1 MAAEGGS
8 AREKAETLRQRAAE
22 ARLKADRMEASAGRW
37 EAGVLG
43 EERVAAALAPLE
55 GEHCRVLHDR
65 LLYPRQ
71 SRVNLDHIV
80 VSVAG
85 NYLIDA
91 KNWSGLVTA
100 EEGGLRQ
107 RIPTGHW
114 VLDGKVDNVRRM
126 AAQMETGTSSVIEP
140 VICLAGEHAAEFGE
154 PKVVRGVYIVPVGQ
168 LAQWLLAQPR
178 KPDPVDLDAELA
190 RMAACFPSAT
200 DPAYLSS
207 APMLSGFASTG
218 RGSARPAPVRSKPAP
233 PKHGTGRSRRAVG
246 LPAVSLPAVSLPAR
260 GFRARG
266 LRRSAGVLLTVALIL
281 SLITPAGLRLW
292 RSGADAAGNLFAQ
305 QVSSATKPAAKAWV
319 PPCTAVTDA
328 VVAEAVGHKVYR
340 YVNGAADVC
349 TWGFVPRPNPTA
361 PGSLRIATGW
371 TAKNG
376 GYPVGKGARF
386 TQTATSQVL
395 TVPQRAAVPG
405 STAAPASITQP
416 MVLVL
421 TWRSSPVS
429 SAQARKAVTLLAGE
443 VAKHLPTGPG
453 ATRIVR
459 R

>member
-22 ARLKADRMEASAGRW
+22 ARLKADRMDASAGRW

-80 VSVAG
+80 VSVGG

-91 KNWSGLVTA
+91 KNWSGVVTV

-107 RIPTGHW
+107 RIPTGGQW
-114 VLDGKVDNVRRM
+114 VLDSKVDNVRRM
-126 AAQMETGTSSVIEP
+126 ASQMETGTSTVVEP
-140 VICLAGEHAAEFGE
+140 VICLAGEHSAEFGE
-154 PKVVRGVYIVPVGQ
+154 PRTIRGVYVVPVGQ

-178 KPDPVDLDAELA
+178 KPTPVDLAAELS

-207 APMLSGFASTG
+207 APMLGRAGSAKPRPESARRTPAPAKHGSG
-218 RGSARPAPVRSKPAP
+218 RGRRTARPRRPVGA
-233 PKHGTGRSRRAVG
+233 
-246 LPAVSLPAVSLPAR
+246 
-260 GFRARG
+260 
-266 LRRSAGVLLTVALIL
+266 LLAVALLL
-281 SLITPAGLRLW
+281 SMITPAGQRFW

-305 QVSSATKPAAKAWV
+305 RISSATTPAATTAWV
-319 PPCTAVTDA
+319 APCTAVTDA

-340 YVNGAADVC
+340 YLNGAGDVC
-349 TWGFVPRPNPTA
+349 TWGFVPRPTPTA
-361 PGSLRIATGW
+361 AGNLRIATGW
-371 TAKNG
+371 TAKYG
-376 GYPVGKGARF
+376 GYPVAARARF
-386 TQTATSQVL
+386 SQTATSQVL
-395 TVPQRAAVPG
+395 TVPQQAAVPG
-405 STAAPASITQP
+405 SAASPASISQP

-429 SAQARKAVTLLAGE
+429 AAGARKAITVLAGE

-453 ATRIVR
+453 ATRIIHR
-459 R
+459 

>member
-8 AREKAETLRQRAAE
+8 ARVKAETLRQRAAD

-91 KNWSGLVTA
+91 KNWSGVVTA

-114 VLDGKVDNVRRM
+114 VLDAKVDNVRRM
-126 AAQMETGTSSVIEP
+126 AAQMQTGAESVVEP
-140 VICLAGEHAAEFGE
+140 VICLAGEHSAEFGE
-154 PKVVRGVYIVPVGQ
+154 PRTLRGVYVVPVGM

-178 KPDPVDLDAELA
+178 KTGPVDLTAELD

-207 APMLSGFASTG
+207 APMLSRFASTNQ
-218 RGSARPAPVRSKPAP
+218 SSTRPEPVRSKPAP

-246 LPAVSLPAVSLPAR
+246 FPAVRFPAV
-260 GFRARG
+260 GFRRP
-266 LRRSAGVLLTVALIL
+266 AGALLAVALLL
-281 SLITPAGLRLW
+281 SMVTPAGQRLW
-292 RSGADAAGNLFAQ
+292 RSSADAAGDLFAQ
-305 QVSSATKPAAKAWV
+305 HVSSATTPAKKASWV

-328 VVAEAVGHKVYR
+328 AVAEAVGHKVYR

-361 PGSLRIATGW
+361 PGNLRIATGW

-376 GYPVGKGARF
+376 GYPVGTAARF

-421 TWRSSPVS
+421 TWRASPVS
-429 SAQARKAVTLLAGE
+429 AARARKAVTMLAGE

-453 ATRIVR
+453 ATQIVR

>member
-22 ARLKADRMEASAGRW
+22 ARLKADRMEANAGRW

-55 GEHCRVLHDR
+55 GEHCQVLHDR

-85 NYLIDA
+85 TYLVDA

-107 RIPTGHW
+107 RIPTGGQW
-114 VLDGKVDNVRRM
+114 VLDSKVDNVRRM
-126 AAQMETGTSSVIEP
+126 AAQMETGTSSVVEP
-140 VICLAGEHAAEFGE
+140 VICLAGEHSAEFGE
-154 PKVVRGVYIVPVGQ
+154 PRTVRGVAVVPVGQ

-178 KPDPVDLDAELA
+178 KPSPVDLAAELA

-207 APMLSGFASTG
+207 APMLGRPASTG
-218 RGSARPAPVRSKPAP
+218 RSAARFEPAP
-233 PKHGTGRSRRAVG
+233 PRATAAKRGSTGTRRARR
-246 LPAVSLPAVSLPAR
+246 PAGA
-260 GFRARG
+260 
-266 LRRSAGVLLTVALIL
+266 LLALALIL
-281 SLITPAGLRLW
+281 SMITPAGQRLW
-292 RSGADAAGNLFAQ
+292 RAGADAAGNLFVQ
-305 QVSSATKPAAKAWV
+305 QVSSATTPPTKARWV

-328 VVAEAVGHKVYR
+328 VVAKAVGHKVYR
-340 YVNGAADVC
+340 YLNGAGDVC
-349 TWGFVPRPNPTA
+349 SWGFVPRPSATA

-376 GYPVGKGARF
+376 GYPVGAAARF
-386 TQTATSQVL
+386 TRTASSQVL

-405 STAAPASITQP
+405 SAAAPVSITQP
-416 MVLVL
+416 MALVL

-429 SAQARKAVTLLAGE
+429 EARARKAITVLAGE

-453 ATRIVR
+453 ATQIIR